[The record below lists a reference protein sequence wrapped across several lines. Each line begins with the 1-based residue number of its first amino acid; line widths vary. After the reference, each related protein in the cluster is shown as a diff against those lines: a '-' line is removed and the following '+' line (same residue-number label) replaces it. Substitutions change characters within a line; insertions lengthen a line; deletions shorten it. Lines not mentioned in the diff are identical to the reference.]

1 MTGERVDVYKSCG
14 FSQVAKACPRT
25 RAKWLWRLSDRSKG
39 HDAPCAGRSGS
50 SVKRGRRHADVHTSQ
65 AELSNWQV
73 RTILGDQLRTRT
85 EQKEACGARDD
96 SSVLQ
101 AASSIKPPQAK
112 IDAAAACL
120 DRQRI
125 DLQRNTVAKHA

>member
-1 MTGERVDVYKSCG
+1 MPALALLVVADDAAEDRVAAPAAPLP
-14 FSQVAKACPRT
+14 VARVQ
-25 RAKWLWRLSDRSKG
+25 RRG
-39 HDAPCAGRSGS
+39 V